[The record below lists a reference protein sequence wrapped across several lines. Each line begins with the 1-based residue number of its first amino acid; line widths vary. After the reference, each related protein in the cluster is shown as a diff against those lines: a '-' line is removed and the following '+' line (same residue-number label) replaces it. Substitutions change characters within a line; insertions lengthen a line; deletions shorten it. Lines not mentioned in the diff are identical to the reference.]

1 MTKTEFQ
8 REERYLV
15 FKISDVIEH
24 LTTTEALHLARLY
37 KIQRVGRK
45 EAGKSELEC
54 VVVEKDWPEY
64 EPTWKAIE
72 ARVSGAQSA
81 PKAVAYLDLGVGGY
95 MDIGTEFTDEELA
108 TLPKGRHMLGI
119 VGTYGVDGYVP
130 AQPAPS
136 MPDVDALAQFIRE
149 VDGSHQLG
157 AGVLAERIAEW
168 LKAAKEAKP

>member
-8 REERYLV
+8 REERY
-15 FKISDVIEH
+15 
-24 LTTTEALHLARLY
+24 
-37 KIQRVGRK
+37 
-45 EAGKSELEC
+45 
-54 VVVEKDWPEY
+54 VV
-64 EPTWKAIE
+64 
-72 ARVSGAQSA
+72 QSV
-81 PKAVAYLDLGVGGY
+81 PKAVAYLDIGAGGY
-95 MDIGTEFTDEELA
+95 VDIGTDLTGEELDA
-108 TLPKGRHMLGI
+108 IPNGRHMLGI